1 MKRKKNSGIV
11 SEIPLEIHYDEIGTI
26 HDNSASIQVLSNN
39 AQGTVSSPESHAF
52 ERVNSHVSD
61 FEQEISSES
70 SLQSLSN
77 SLLNEDG
84 YEHSYE
90 TINPEN
96 IEIHPYNTVWY
107 NIYENTIICPK
118 EVTTRNKGQAIQIDN
133 ERDPWL
139 IIYMNNV

>member
-1 MKRKKNSGIV
+1 MKRKRNSRIV

-26 HDNSASIQVLSNN
+26 HNNSASIQVSSNN
-39 AQGTVSSPESHAF
+39 GQEAVRSPERHAF

-61 FEQEISSES
+61 LEQEISSEN

-84 YEHSYE
+84 YEHSYDS
-90 TINPEN
+90 INPEN

-107 NIYENTIICPK
+107 NNYENTIICPK
-118 EVTTRNKGQAIQIDN
+118 EITTKNEGQAIQIVN
-133 ERDPWL
+133 KRDPWL
-139 IIYMNNV
+139 IIYMKKV